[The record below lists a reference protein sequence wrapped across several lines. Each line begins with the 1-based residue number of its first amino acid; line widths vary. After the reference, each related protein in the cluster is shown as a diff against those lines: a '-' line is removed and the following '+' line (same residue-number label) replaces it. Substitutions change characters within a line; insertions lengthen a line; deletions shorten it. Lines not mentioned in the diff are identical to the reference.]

1 MIKICGEEF
10 FASFDLGGLG
20 IGEGCFIGF
29 FIGDLILGGGF
40 GWDCFFCIILMFIF
54 IGGVILFWMGLSGF
68 RSRGFL
74 MGEVFVL
81 VVLDMDMYLE
91 VWVMEFERF
100 ENDVGFSYVMFLVVF
115 NLYLMFNEYD
125 EGFLF
130 WYII

>member
-1 MIKICGEEF
+1 M
-10 FASFDLGGLG
+10 SFVLGGLG

-29 FIGDLILGGGF
+29 LIGDLIFGGGF

-91 VWVMEFERF
+91 V
-100 ENDVGFSYVMFLVVF
+100 
-115 NLYLMFNEYD
+115 
-125 EGFLF
+125 
-130 WYII
+130 

>member
-1 MIKICGEEF
+1 
-10 FASFDLGGLG
+10 
-20 IGEGCFIGF
+20 
-29 FIGDLILGGGF
+29 
-40 GWDCFFCIILMFIF
+40 
-54 IGGVILFWMGLSGF
+54 
-68 RSRGFL
+68 